1 MCCRVSGP
9 DSIVPNCLWR
19 NLVLVHTLL
28 LWGLHEVAFAPKTMK
43 LASSM
48 VPFGGFSALP
58 TAVGS
63 QDRRVRLKKKPAY
76 QTLHSD
82 ILKKQSL
89 LLGAAVLE
97 CFWFNTV
104 SVAPNRFRRNLI
116 LGHHLLWSLLSV
128 ASNRFRR
135 NLILGHHL
143 LWSLLSVASNRF
155 RRNLILGHHLLLW
168 SLLSVASNRFRLN
181 LILGHHLLLWS
192 LL

>member
-1 MCCRVSGP
+1 VAEPCACSYSPSLGP
-9 DSIVPNCLWR
+9 ARGCLCSQNHEVGKLHGALWR
-19 NLVLVHTLL
+19 LQRSAYRC
-28 LWGLHEVAFAPKTMK
+28 GEPRPK
-43 LASSM
+43 
-48 VPFGGFSALP
+48 
-58 TAVGS
+58 S
-63 QDRRVRLKKKPAY
+63 QIKKKPAY

-116 LGHHLLWSLLSV
+116 LGHHLL
-128 ASNRFRR
+128 
-135 NLILGHHL
+135 G
-143 LWSLLSVASNRF
+143 SLLSVASNRF

>member
-63 QDRRVRLKKKPAY
+63 QDRRVRLKKTRLPNLAQRHPQKTKFATRCSCAGVFLVQHRQCCPQPFQAEPHSWASPSWEPTQCCLQPFPAEP
-76 QTLHSD
+76 HSWASPP
-82 ILKKQSL
+82 SL
-89 LLGAAVLE
+89 EPAQCCLQPFPA
-97 CFWFNTV
+97 
-104 SVAPNRFRRNLI
+104 
-116 LGHHLLWSLLSV
+116 
-128 ASNRFRR
+128 
-135 NLILGHHL
+135 
-143 LWSLLSVASNRF
+143 
-155 RRNLILGHHLLLW
+155 
-168 SLLSVASNRFRLN
+168 
-181 LILGHHLLLWS
+181 
-192 LL
+192 